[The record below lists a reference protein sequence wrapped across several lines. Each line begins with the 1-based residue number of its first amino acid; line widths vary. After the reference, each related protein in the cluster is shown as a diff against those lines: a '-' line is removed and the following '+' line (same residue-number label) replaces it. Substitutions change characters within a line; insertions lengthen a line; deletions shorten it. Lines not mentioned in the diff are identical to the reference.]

1 MVPQE
6 HSERSAFMPR
16 HEVIDLDIDG
26 MTCASCVSRVE
37 KALGSVAGVL
47 KADVNLATKTARV
60 EVTESAVNAA
70 DLIAAIDDVGY
81 GAALVTQGAGMR
93 QTTERAQKRAS
104 KALALAIMAMVLV
117 SPFLFGMAGM
127 AFGLDLMPPPAAQFA
142 LASLVQFG
150 LGWRFYVSA
159 WKALRS
165 GVATMDLLVALGTT
179 AAYGLSL
186 YIWQISDLD
195 HHTIHLQFE
204 SASIVIAFVLLGKW
218 LEERATSETTSA
230 IAALGRLSPAE
241 ARHVLDG
248 VETMVALDA
257 VRVGDLVRV
266 RSGETIPVDGVVV
279 EGTASVD
286 ESMVTGESLP
296 VSRTK
301 GDPVIGGTVNLDG
314 LLIVETRSIGAETT
328 LARIIRL
335 VESAQASKA
344 PVQKLVDRIS
354 AVFVPIVLI
363 IAVLT
368 FFGGVFGDK
377 GAEQALINAVSVLV
391 IACPCALGLAT
402 PTAILAG
409 TGIAARFGIL
419 VRDAAALERAA
430 SVTKV
435 VFDKTGTLTTG
446 HPIVTAVE
454 TSAAITPEQAIR
466 LAAALEAGS
475 EHPLAKAI
483 RQEAEHR
490 GVIAE
495 NSVTDFQTIVGGI
508 TGIIGGQSVVF
519 GNRACV
525 EALHIATGDLLP
537 KAGSSA
543 SEGSG
548 VSWLADRDTG
558 KALAIIAFS
567 DVAKITA
574 RSAVAALKA
583 MGITPVMLTGD
594 GQGAADQIA
603 RNVGIDSV
611 FAEIKPAEKAATIAT
626 LKEQGGIIAMVGDGV
641 NDAPAL
647 AAADVGIA
655 MGSGTAVAIET
666 AGITLMRS
674 DPRMVSD
681 AIRLSK
687 RVVITLRMGLFWA
700 FAYNVIGIPL
710 AAMGVLSPVFAGAAM
725 ALSSVSVVGNALTL
739 RLWRP
744 QAED

>member
-1 MVPQE
+1 
-6 HSERSAFMPR
+6 MPH
-16 HEVIDLDIDG
+16 HEMIDLNIDG

-60 EVTESAVNAA
+60 EVTESSVKSA
-70 DLIAAIDDVGY
+70 DLITAVDDVGY
-81 GAALVTQGAGMR
+81 GATLVIQGAGIR

-104 KALALAIMAMVLV
+104 KALALAMMAMVLV
-117 SPFLFGMAGM
+117 SPFLVGMAGM

-142 LASLVQFG
+142 LATLVQFG

-186 YIWQISDLD
+186 YIWQISDLE
-195 HHTIHLQFE
+195 HHTLHLQFE
-204 SASIVIAFVLLGKW
+204 SASVVIAFVLLGKW

-230 IAALGRLSPAE
+230 IAALGRLSPSE
-241 ARHVLDG
+241 ARRVRDG

-257 VRVGDLVRV
+257 VRVGDMVMV
-266 RSGETIPVDGVVV
+266 RSGETIPVDGVIV

-296 VSRTK
+296 VSRVK
-301 GDPVIGGTVNLDG
+301 GDAVIGGTVNLDG

-368 FFGGVFGDK
+368 FFGGVFVDK

-409 TGIAARFGIL
+409 TGVAARFGIL

-430 SVTKV
+430 GVTKV

-446 HPIVTAVE
+446 HPVVTAVE
-454 TSAAITPEQAIR
+454 TSAAMTPDQAIR

-490 GVIAE
+490 GVTAE
-495 NSVTDFQTIVGGI
+495 NSVADFKTIVGGI
-508 TGIIGGQSVVF
+508 TGTIGGQSVVF

-525 EALHIATGDLLP
+525 EALKITTGDLLP
-537 KAGSSA
+537 KADSFA
-543 SEGSG
+543 SEGRG
-548 VSWLADRDTG
+548 VSWLADRGTG

-567 DVAKITA
+567 DVAKDTA
-574 RSAVAALKA
+574 RSAVAALEA

-603 RNVGIDSV
+603 RNVGIEIV
-611 FAEIKPAEKAATIAT
+611 FAEIKPAEKASAIAT

-687 RVVITLRMGLFWA
+687 RVVMTIRTGLFWA

-744 QAED
+744 QAND